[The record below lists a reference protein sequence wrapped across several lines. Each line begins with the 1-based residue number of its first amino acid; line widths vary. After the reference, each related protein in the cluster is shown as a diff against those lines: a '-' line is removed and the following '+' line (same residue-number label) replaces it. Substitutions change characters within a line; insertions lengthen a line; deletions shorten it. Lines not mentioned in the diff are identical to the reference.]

1 MVKNNLRKEKIAER
15 VPRNCTLKNTIDF
28 GLQKMD
34 FVHFK
39 EDANFYIMKIFFIES
54 SLFYD
59 FKITKQFSAKHRFLT
74 IFCFYDYSLH
84 IVCFV

>member
-1 MVKNNLRKEKIAER
+1 MVKNNLREEKIAER

-39 EDANFYIMKIFFIES
+39 EDANFYIMKIFFYRIKS
-54 SLFYD
+54 
-59 FKITKQFSAKHRFLT
+59 FL
-74 IFCFYDYSLH
+74 
-84 IVCFV
+84 